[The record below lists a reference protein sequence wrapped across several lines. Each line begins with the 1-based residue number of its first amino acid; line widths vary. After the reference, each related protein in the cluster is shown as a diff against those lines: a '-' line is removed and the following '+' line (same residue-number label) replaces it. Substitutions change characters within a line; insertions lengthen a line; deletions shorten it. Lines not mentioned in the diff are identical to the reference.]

1 MAHRF
6 LISQDSPALYITIV
20 TKDRLPVFR
29 TDQMKEV
36 ICRAIDEARKSAG
49 FLLFAYVIM
58 WDHMHLL
65 TSRPSTTSNVLRV
78 LKGIT
83 ARRLID
89 YLKEK
94 SYFSSLAKLQHQ
106 ERDRNYKY
114 SLWQTEKNVLPVFS
128 EGMFMEKVNYTHQ
141 NPVRAGLCERA
152 EYYQWS
158 SARIWKR
165 RPLENEPL
173 LMDNDLIY
181 WSRSTKH

>member
-20 TKDRLPVFR
+20 TKDRLSVFR
-29 TDQMKEV
+29 TDHMKE
-36 ICRAIDEARKSAG
+36 ILCHAIDEARKSAG

-65 TSRPSTTSNVLRV
+65 SSRPSTTSNILRV

-89 YLKEK
+89 YLKENN
-94 SYFSSLAKLQHQ
+94 YFSSLAKLQHQ

-114 SLWQTEKNVLPVFS
+114 SLWQTEKNVLPIFS
-128 EGMFMEKVNYTHQ
+128 EGMFMEKVNYIHR
-141 NPVRAGLCERA
+141 NPVRAGLTERL
-152 EYYQWS
+152 EDYQWS
-158 SARIWKR
+158 SARIWNG

-173 LMDNDLIY
+173 LMDNDLIH
-181 WSRSTKH
+181 WKRSR